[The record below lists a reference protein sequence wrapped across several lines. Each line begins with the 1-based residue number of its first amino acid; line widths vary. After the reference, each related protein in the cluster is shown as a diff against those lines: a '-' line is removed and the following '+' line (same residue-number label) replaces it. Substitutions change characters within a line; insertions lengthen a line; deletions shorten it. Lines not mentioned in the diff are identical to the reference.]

1 VIFAFKDFHLLFKVQ
16 VVLFV
21 KLKIVIC
28 AQIQTIVE
36 LAILDILMSNK
47 LEFAQLVI
55 QQTVLSALPMMFVLL
70 AYLDMDLIQLIN
82 ALLVMFLTVK
92 LAIAMLI
99 SVKLV

>member
-1 VIFAFKDFHLLFKVQ
+1 
-16 VVLFV
+16 
-21 KLKIVIC
+21 
-28 AQIQTIVE
+28 
-36 LAILDILMSNK
+36 MSNK